1 MKKYILKSL
10 FVLSLVFLG
19 GSSAYANITY
29 SQIDSSTLMTTYNT
43 GQRSFIQTLGT
54 SLSGYFDSF
63 EYYVIADSNTQS
75 NMETW
80 LHECPTSLLDLAG
93 GTPTSTTCSSYLA
106 DSDQITSSPHDVKQ
120 LLLSDFS
127 SSNYYYYADPSAS
140 PVLGTTA
147 IILDSSKYYFVSVID
162 SGGEESKLY
171 GSTSNNYANG
181 SCTISSDAFQ
191 SPPYTACTQS
201 VLDLYFRI
209 SDGGI
214 VAEDIPYASGINIS
228 SPSYNQIFD
237 SPYSVNFSGSYS
249 YVNGL
254 NNMGVYDTLRF
265 ELVNNNTITSYDL
278 TSHDIA
284 LTGSPQE
291 GTFSFTE
298 IMSADSVYSFKA
310 YFFDST
316 DLSVPFY
323 YSPNL
328 TFSTGT
334 GGGLTPSGTP
344 QYTCNNSALFGD
356 MICFLKNFATW
367 LFLPSQTTLARFG
380 TLTLENSFPFSYI
393 YDMGVLYD
401 DAFNQSASS
410 FDITIPFGSG
420 TITLLSTAKL
430 NAVPFQGLVRTILG
444 AIVLFFTAMF
454 IYRKI
459 IKVHDSSNTQTI

>member
-1 MKKYILKSL
+1 M
-10 FVLSLVFLG
+10 FLG
-19 GSSAYANITY
+19 ANSVLANITY
-29 SQIDSSTLMTTYNT
+29 SQTNSAILMTTYNT
-43 GQRSFIQTLGT
+43 GQRSFIQSLGT
-54 SLSGYFDSF
+54 SLNGYFDNF
-63 EYYVIADSNTQS
+63 EFYVIADSNTES
-75 NMETW
+75 HTESW

-93 GTPTSTTCSSYLA
+93 GTPTATTCSSYLA
-106 DSDQITSSPHDVKQ
+106 DTDQITISPHDVKQ
-120 LLLSDFS
+120 LLTADFS
-127 SSNYYYYADPSAS
+127 SYVYYETPIAS
-140 PVLGTTA
+140 PENLTDT
-147 IILDSSKYYFVSVID
+147 IILNSSKYYFLSIVD
-162 SGGEESKLY
+162 SGGEELKIY
-171 GSTSNNYANG
+171 GSTSNGYANG
-181 SCTISSDAFQ
+181 ACYNSSDAFQ

-201 VLDLYFRI
+201 VLDMYFQI
-209 SDGGI
+209 SDGGAI
-214 VAEDIPYASGINIS
+214 AQDIPYASGINILT
-228 SPSYNQIFD
+228 PEYNQIID
-237 SPYSVNFSGSYS
+237 SPYNVNFSGTYS

-254 NNMGVYDTLRF
+254 NNMGDYDTLRF
-265 ELVNNNTITSYDL
+265 VLTNNNTITNYDL
-278 TSHDIA
+278 TAEDITI
-284 LTGSPQE
+284 TGSPQE
-291 GTFSFTE
+291 GSFNFDFIVAT
-298 IMSADSVYSFKA
+298 DSVYSFKA
-310 YFFDST
+310 YFWNST
-316 DLSVPFY
+316 DSSIPYY
-323 YSPNL
+323 YSNNI

-444 AIVLFFTAMF
+444 AICLFFTAMF

-459 IKVHDSSNTQTI
+459 IKVHDSTNAKTI